1 MDFEG
6 SIGLTILRMFS
17 QIMTGFFYGVV
28 SFVIFSLISEG
39 VNCLI
44 ESIQKEMK
52 EKVHKLE
59 ETAKKTS
66 NHVDWMRNYYK
77 DQESYISELKGS
89 NAALKKKIRKIE
101 KRHELSLMDM
111 KATIKGL
118 RMVYKKS
125 AEDLKKSDGRMKELM
140 VSWYQ

>member
-1 MDFEG
+1 
-6 SIGLTILRMFS
+6 
-17 QIMTGFFYGVV
+17 MTGFFYGVV
-28 SFVIFSLISEG
+28 SFVIFSLISEA

-52 EKVHKLE
+52 GKILKLE
-59 ETAKKTS
+59 DIAKKTS
-66 NHVDWMRNYYK
+66 NHVDWMRNYYRE
-77 DQESYISELKGS
+77 QESYISELKSS

-101 KRHELSLMDM
+101 RRHELAKMDM
-111 KATIKGL
+111 EATITGL
-118 RMVYKKS
+118 RMIYKKS